1 MKLLAGQSPP
11 RKSTAYRRGMPRVIN
26 AQWHRLSDVV
36 WPANVDG
43 PIIDTFLAGDSSS
56 MGSGIAVIKP
66 EDRERKIIYQANVMT
81 ASKAASEPTLQK
93 SVDGGAIK

>member
-1 MKLLAGQSPP
+1 
-11 RKSTAYRRGMPRVIN
+11 
-26 AQWHRLSDVV
+26 
-36 WPANVDG
+36 
-43 PIIDTFLAGDSSS
+43 